1 MQGKAFLEQILKRLF
16 KGWKTYTYYSIGM
29 WQSVHMCILPR
40 EIVDHVVMAMDFYG
54 TYVKNTIE
62 DNIIP
67 SNQSLKYMV

>member
-1 MQGKAFLEQILKRLF
+1 
-16 KGWKTYTYYSIGM
+16 M

-67 SNQSLKYMV
+67 SNQSLKYMVQDVWIWEKELEQYVA

>member
-1 MQGKAFLEQILKRLF
+1 MIPLECDNQ
-16 KGWKTYTYYSIGM
+16 
-29 WQSVHMCILPR
+29 VHMCILPR

-67 SNQSLKYMV
+67 SNQSLKYMVQDV

>member
-1 MQGKAFLEQILKRLF
+1 
-16 KGWKTYTYYSIGM
+16 M

-67 SNQSLKYMV
+67 SNQSLQYMVQDVWIWEKELEQYVA